1 MDRSLGKWKLP
12 QPTDLKDEEQ
22 KDWIQ
27 IPRIARTIPFG
38 YKLLEDNK
46 TLVKVDKELSA
57 LSEIK
62 DGVKSG
68 AFSLRGAV
76 EILEHQT
83 GRKLSAMGL
92 KKIIDREPEPEPNG
106 LLSRDDKA
114 V

>member
-1 MDRSLGKWKLP
+1 M
-12 QPTDLKDEEQ
+12 
-22 KDWIQ
+22 
-27 IPRIARTIPFG
+27 
-38 YKLLEDNK
+38 
-46 TLVKVDKELSA
+46 
-57 LSEIK
+57 K

-92 KKIIDREPEPEPNG
+92 KKIIDKDKPEPKTESKG
-106 LLSRDDKA
+106 LLSKN

>member
-1 MDRSLGKWKLP
+1 MIRRNSS
-12 QPTDLKDEEQ
+12 
-22 KDWIQ
+22 
-27 IPRIARTIPFG
+27 TIPFG
-38 YKLLEDNK
+38 YKLSEDNK
-46 TLVKVDKELSA
+46 TLEKVDKEISSL
-57 LSEIK
+57 EEMK

-92 KKIIDREPEPEPNG
+92 KKIIDRDSFEKPKG
-106 LLSRDDKA
+106 LLSRDYTT

>member
-1 MDRSLGKWKLP
+1 MIRRNSS
-12 QPTDLKDEEQ
+12 
-22 KDWIQ
+22 
-27 IPRIARTIPFG
+27 TIPFG
-38 YKLLEDNK
+38 YKLSEDNK
-46 TLVKVDKELSA
+46 TLEKVDKEISSL
-57 LSEIK
+57 EEMK

-92 KKIIDREPEPEPNG
+92 KKIIDRDSLEKPKG
-106 LLSRDDKA
+106 LLSRDDTT